1 MLSNNKIAQLVKWEL
16 KKDFYKNLIKRRKTM
31 ATINFSEEDLLNE
44 EKKKKKEQN
53 SNTQKIKDKVQQNW
67 DKIFNSNSNADKGST
82 NVEKSTTTTS
92 VENVQP
98 VTTESKTDS
107 TKNNTNT
114 SLVKQDNAKNTQVS
128 KQNANL
134 LSLNENANKQANSE
148 QKLSETKT
156 NEQAKENLQASN
168 TSNNEQS
175 SYENLLDK
183 INEITNK
190 YDVEPEKGQEINTDL
205 NLTKKEYVTKTDE
218 EIKAEAE
225 NSLRDYKNAEL
236 ESINTKID
244 NSLSELDGKE
254 ESLKSTADEQKA
266 QLQSYY
272 DNAKSE
278 AENDALKRGLQRSSI
293 VINNLNAFDNEK
305 IAKLMEIDSE
315 LTSEINSLNEQIASL
330 NSEREQAIKDF
341 DIEYAIKVNEKIAE
355 LEQEIQDKNDEIT
368 EYNNKMAQIEAE
380 YKQSSIESNNK
391 INSDYL
397 DNLIDYA
404 ENKGTIL
411 SMRDSA
417 YAQVIDEYL
426 NGLSKE
432 DALSELQNNSY
443 IKELL
448 GSNYAYYLYKTQ
460 NRK

>member
-1 MLSNNKIAQLVKWEL
+1 MLSNYKIAQLVKWEL

-44 EKKKKKEQN
+44 EKKKKKEQE
-53 SNTQKIKDKVQQNW
+53 SNTQKIKNKVQENW
-67 DKIFNSNSNADKGST
+67 DKIFNSNADNVST
-82 NVEKSTTTTS
+82 KNENSKTTT

-98 VTTESKTDS
+98 VKTAS
-107 TKNNTNT
+107 ENKETKNNSNT

-128 KQNANL
+128 AQNANL
-134 LSLNENANKQANSE
+134 QSVNANSNKQAENEQKSSE
-148 QKLSETKT
+148 QKT
-156 NEQAKENLQASN
+156 NEQAKENLQANN

-175 SYENLLDK
+175 TYENLLEK

-190 YDVEPEKGQEINTDL
+190 YDVEPQKGQELNTDL

-218 EIKAEAE
+218 ELKNEAE
-225 NSLRDYKNAEL
+225 SALRDYKNAEL
-236 ESINTKID
+236 ESINSKID
-244 NSLSELDGKE
+244 NSLSALDGKE
-254 ESLKSTADEQKA
+254 ESLKSDADEQKA
-266 QLQSYY
+266 QLKAYY

-278 AENDALKRGLQRSSI
+278 AANDALKRGLQRSSI
-293 VINNLNAFDNEK
+293 VINNLNAFDNDK
-305 IAKLMEIDSE
+305 IAKLMEIDSQ
-315 LTSEINSLNEQIASL
+315 LNAEIDSLNEQIASL
-330 NSEREQAIKDF
+330 NTEREQAINDF
-341 DIEYAIKVNEKIAE
+341 NIEYALKVNEKIAE
-355 LEQEIQDKNDEIT
+355 LEQEIQDRNDEIT
-368 EYNNKMAQIEAE
+368 EYNNKIAQIEAE
-380 YKQSSIESNNK
+380 YKQSSTESNNEMD
-391 INSDYL
+391 NDYL

-426 NGLSKE
+426 NSLSKE
-432 DALSELQNNSY
+432 DALSELQNNAY

-448 GSNYAYYLYKTQ
+448 GTNYAYYLYKTQ